1 MVSGCPPI
9 PAIIARMNIK
19 TCKIRKQQ
27 FMQAVQILAPGDQF
41 IYQAAQRIPEEKL
54 SAYPG
59 GAALEVVVAF
69 QKLREPINIPIKPNP
84 HPSTAFPGHLS
95 LSHAI
100 SVKSAELWMEL
111 GEADQALRELE
122 ALPRDAWNHPAA
134 VEVRVAAL
142 EVLDGRTGT
151 IGQAVL
157 E

>member
-84 HPSTAFPGHLS
+84 HSTSVPSHLP
-95 LSHAI
+95 LSH
-100 SVKSAELWMEL
+100 SVRIKSAEYWLVL
-111 GEADQALRELE
+111 GEADEAVRELE
-122 ALPRDAWNHPAA
+122 ALPSSTWNHPWA
-134 VEVRVAAL
+134 VRVRVAAVWGMQYKTRPIDR
-142 EVLDGRTGT
+142 E
-151 IGQAVL
+151 
-157 E
+157 